1 MSDYHT
7 PKTPPDTPPVID
19 PDVDPKTAAEMEEDG
34 EAEGEPL
41 GHRTDQSEI
50 DTERPDDAG
59 ENSRRAL
66 RSAPLLPPD

>member
-1 MSDYHT
+1 MADYDT

-19 PDVDPKTAAEMEEDG
+19 PDTDAKTAAEMGEDG
-34 EAEGEPL
+34 ETEGEAL

-50 DTERPDDAG
+50 DTERPYDTG
-59 ENSRRAL
+59 ENSRRAM